1 MGNQRLCLLGQP
13 SPLGARDGKPK
24 GLSGILAEPGGG
36 LSPKAPEALAPSLER
51 PKMLS
56 LEGLPHPRHPHPS
69 VLWKEPLQLWKGKQ
83 MRGKR
88 NGVEKTK
95 KKKLAHSSHKGR
107 RES

>member
-36 LSPKAPEALAPSLER
+36 LSPKAPEALAPL
-51 PKMLS
+51 PGKAKDAS

-69 VLWKEPLQLWKGKQ
+69 VLWKVPLQLWKGKQ

-88 NGVEKTK
+88 NGVEKTEK
-95 KKKLAHSSHKGR
+95 KKN
-107 RES
+107 